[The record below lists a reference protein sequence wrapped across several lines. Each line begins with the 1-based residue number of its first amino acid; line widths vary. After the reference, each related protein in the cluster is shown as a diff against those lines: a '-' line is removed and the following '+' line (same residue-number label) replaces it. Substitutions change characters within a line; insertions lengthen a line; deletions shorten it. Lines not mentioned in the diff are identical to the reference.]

1 MMPRYKKQRRY
12 RRNRESFPII
22 PLAVLCALVL
32 SQANMAVIAKWV
44 AAIFGALLGLA
55 LLVVVVK
62 LCIRRSNTRAHL
74 VSSAKDI
81 HTTDTLPQSNL
92 PSEHYPLRRDCGIV
106 ENDQG
111 NEAISGE
118 YVIDLGDD
126 SQFQLPASKAERRG
140 AIGEG
145 QLQFLLEKSLPIGG
159 EDGYRIIHNL
169 MMEDDSGTTTQVDF
183 VVVSKYGIFVIEAKN
198 YKGWIFANPA
208 SPRWTASYPN
218 GKKFQFQ
225 NPVRQNFKH
234 LCVISE
240 KTGIARDLLIP
251 IVAFG
256 STSDFKTDAPVGVMH
271 FQDVPSF
278 IRSFSTEKIKPS
290 QLPEIVDVFREWNN
304 AVAPA
309 LKLNHVKNILMRTGR
324 SS

>member
-1 MMPRYKKQRRY
+1 
-12 RRNRESFPII
+12 
-22 PLAVLCALVL
+22 
-32 SQANMAVIAKWV
+32 MAVITKWV
-44 AAIFGALLGLA
+44 VAIFGALLGLA

-62 LCIRRSNTRAHL
+62 LCIRRSNARAHQ

-81 HTTDTLPQSNL
+81 HAADTLPRSIFS
-92 PSEHYPLRRDCGIV
+92 SEHYPLRSDHGIV
-106 ENDQG
+106 ENDLG
-111 NEAISGE
+111 NEAVADE

-126 SQFQLPASKAERRG
+126 SQFQLPASEAERRG

-159 EDGYRIIHNL
+159 GDGYRIIHNL
-169 MMEDDSGTTTQVDF
+169 MMEDGTGTTTQVDF

-198 YKGWIFANPA
+198 YKGWIFANAA

-240 KTGIARDLLIP
+240 KTGIGRDLLIP

-256 STSDFKTDAPVGVMH
+256 SASDFKTEIPVGVMH
-271 FQDVPSF
+271 YQDVPSF
-278 IRSFSTEKIKPS
+278 IRSFSTVKIKPS

-309 LKLNHVKNILMRTGR
+309 LKLNHVKNKQRRT
-324 SS
+324 